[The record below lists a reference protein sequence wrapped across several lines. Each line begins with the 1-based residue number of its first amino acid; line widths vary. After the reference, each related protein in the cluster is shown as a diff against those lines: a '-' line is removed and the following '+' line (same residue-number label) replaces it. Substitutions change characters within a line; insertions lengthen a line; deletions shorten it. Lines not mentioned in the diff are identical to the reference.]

1 MYQNKIY
8 YQNFRNLSMSFT
20 VASLKVLLLAD
31 VIVMIMNFGY
41 KGPICMRPELA
52 THLHL
57 LFLVLEWVLLQKH
70 HQLIQDTTPTKLA
83 AFVDSVPLF
92 AGGCGYVKLLW
103 FAFECSLKQGKI
115 PLKITEEQNQPCS
128 LCQET
133 LLCLQSD
140 ICLSYQCHLVNMSN
154 ISVSLSGQHIN

>member
-57 LFLVLEWVLLQKH
+57 LFLVLE
-70 HQLIQDTTPTKLA
+70 
-83 AFVDSVPLF
+83 
-92 AGGCGYVKLLW
+92 
-103 FAFECSLKQGKI
+103 
-115 PLKITEEQNQPCS
+115 
-128 LCQET
+128 
-133 LLCLQSD
+133 
-140 ICLSYQCHLVNMSN
+140 
-154 ISVSLSGQHIN
+154 